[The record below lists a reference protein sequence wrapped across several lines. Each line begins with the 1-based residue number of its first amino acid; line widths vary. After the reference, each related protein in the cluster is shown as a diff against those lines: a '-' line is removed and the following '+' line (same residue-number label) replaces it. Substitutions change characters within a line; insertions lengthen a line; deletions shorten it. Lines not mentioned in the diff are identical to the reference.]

1 MTPCKVDC
9 GSVDGIRRNL
19 EHSSVVYLSFM
30 FAFLVRVLFCLQR
43 QKRSYFLE
51 HFLGAITTVW
61 SEGQLA
67 STVVS
72 LLFELLCSRFQFRF
86 SFWSARVQSL
96 SFLEHCSDPK
106 RKMTHWI
113 EGEIQAQCVAIFELF
128 CSFSVSFF
136 SLVHNDR
143 VPAERSNYLESF
155 WREKTHGGQSFHTQ

>member
-30 FAFLVRVLFCLQR
+30 FAFLVSCSLL
-43 QKRSYFLE
+43 LTTTE
-51 HFLGAITTVW
+51 TELFLGALSWSYHHSW